1 MEKQVEIHAYHG
13 WGMDDSFWDPFHSV
27 LPGELIFKT
36 ANRGYFGKPYFPRFE
51 KDTKIRVVLTHS
63 FGLHWCNTAVL
74 SKADFLV
81 IMNGFGSFYPDSE
94 PLNTL
99 SKKGLELT
107 IRQFAET
114 PEEVIQTFR
123 EKNMKPFSLQI
134 KPQPG
139 LNRERAMDDL
149 KAMQFTRF
157 PILDLD
163 FGAVMIT
170 MDAGK
175 DHILLEPRGKEL
187 IESYVG
193 KKHSKIF
200 DGTGHALPYTNPEI
214 CWSYLCSVIP
224 IFRKYENN
232 D

>member
-1 MEKQVEIHAYHG
+1 
-13 WGMDDSFWDPFHSV
+13 MDDSFWDPFHSV

-81 IMNGFGSFYPDSE
+81 IMNGFGSFYPDTES
-94 PLNTL
+94 LKSL

-107 IRQFAET
+107 INQFKLT
-114 PEEVIQTFR
+114 PEEVIRTFR
-123 EKNMKPFSLQI
+123 EKNMKPYSLRLR
-134 KPQPG
+134 PMPG
-139 LNRERAMDDL
+139 LDQERALDDL
-149 KAMQFTRF
+149 IAMQSTRF

-170 MDAGK
+170 MDAAR
-175 DHILLEPRGKEL
+175 DHVLLEPRGKEL
-187 IESYVG
+187 IEYYVG
-193 KKHSKIF
+193 KKHSKVF
-200 DGTGHALPYTNPEI
+200 EGTGHALPYTNPEI

-224 IFRKYENN
+224 IFSKYENN